1 MLLALVSLL
10 AATPA
15 PCRATTTPSARV
27 ALDRAASATGLTAAS
42 GRVLHT
48 DGFDV
53 TSHAFESDRPGAPP
67 FLSAVSAID
76 SWLDPRTGIER
87 TTSRTTLGG
96 AQPPVTTIG
105 GALASYVVRDTA
117 MQPSPST
124 HGELYVTRPL
134 DVWALL
140 IDWIASPDAR
150 AVATCEFRDYA
161 RLVLSRHGARGEERL
176 FIDPKSGYPVKLDR
190 VEPDYLWGTTH
201 VEYIYSTWQS
211 EGGLRWTVSS
221 FRVVDGQTEVTRT
234 YGSTRLEASDRA
246 PPLSL
251 PARADTM
258 APALP
263 AFLVPSNPDT
273 IRVGPHTFL
282 LHNVGFNEAVTLVGD
297 TVYVFDATQGEAR
310 ARADSAW
317 VAKLFPG
324 RHPVTL
330 VVTDIAW
337 PHVAGL
343 RFWVANGATVLT
355 HRANRAFLQRVIDRR
370 WTGEP
375 DLLER
380 RRAAVAPRL
389 RVVDDS
395 LRLAGGEITLFA
407 IDGVASEG
415 ALAAFLAPD
424 RFLWASDY
432 VQTLAAPTQYLDETS
447 AAVDRLRLS
456 PVRFAAEHLKL
467 SVWEDA
473 KRLRQRSQ

>member
-10 AATPA
+10 AASPD
-15 PCRATTTPSARV
+15 PCRATAAPSARTV
-27 ALDRAASATGLTAAS
+27 LDRATSATGLTAAA
-42 GRVLHT
+42 GRVLHV

-53 TSHAFESDRPGAPP
+53 TNHAFESDRPDAPP

-96 AQPPVTTIG
+96 TQPPVTTIG
-105 GALASYVVRDTA
+105 GALASFVVHDTA
-117 MQPSPST
+117 MQPSPAT
-124 HGELYVTRPL
+124 HGALYATRPL
-134 DVWALL
+134 DVWATL

-150 AVATCEFRDYA
+150 TVATCEFRGYP
-161 RLVLSRHGARGEERL
+161 RLVLSRHGAHGEERL
-176 FIDPKSGYPVKLDR
+176 FIDQKSGYPVKLDR
-190 VEPDYLWGTTH
+190 LEPDYLWGTAH
-201 VEYIYSTWQS
+201 VEFIYSTWQS
-211 EGGLRWTVSS
+211 DGALRWPASS
-221 FRVVDGQTEVTRT
+221 FRVVDGQTDVTRT
-234 YGSTRLEASDRA
+234 YGSTRLEPSERA
-246 PPLSL
+246 PSLSV
-251 PARADTM
+251 PARTDTM
-258 APALP
+258 ALAPP
-263 AFLVPSNPDT
+263 AFMVASNPDT
-273 IRVGPHTFL
+273 IRVGEHTFL
-282 LHNVGFNEAVTLVGD
+282 LHNAGFNEAVTLVRD

-317 VAKLFPG
+317 IARLFPG

-343 RFWVANGATVLT
+343 RFWIANGATVLT
-355 HRANRAFLQRVIDRR
+355 HRSNRAFLQRVIDRR
-370 WTGEP
+370 WTREP

-380 RRAAVAPRL
+380 RRAKVTPRL

-447 AAVDRLRLS
+447 AAVERIRLS

-467 SVWEDA
+467 SDWEDA

>member
-1 MLLALVSLL
+1 MLFTIVALL
-10 AATPA
+10 AAA
-15 PCRATTTPSARV
+15 PDQCRATTAPSARTV
-27 ALDRAASATGLTAAS
+27 LERAASAIGLTNAA
-42 GRVLHT
+42 GRILHV

-53 TSHAFESDRPGAPP
+53 TNHAFESDRPGAPP

-96 AQPPVTTIG
+96 TQPPVTTIG
-105 GALASYVVRDTA
+105 GALASYVVHDTL

-124 HGELYVTRPL
+124 HGELYATRPL
-134 DVWALL
+134 DVWATL

-150 AVATCEFRDYA
+150 TVATCEFRDYP
-161 RLVLSRHGARGEERL
+161 RLVLSRRGARGEERL
-176 FIDPKSGYPVKLDR
+176 FIDQKSGYPVKLDR
-190 VEPDYLWGTTH
+190 LEPDYLWGAAH
-201 VEYIYSTWQS
+201 VEYVYSTWQS
-211 EGGLRWTVSS
+211 DGALRWPVSS
-221 FRVVDGQTEVTRT
+221 FRVVDGQTDVTRT
-234 YGSTRLEASDRA
+234 YGSTRLEAPDRA

-258 APALP
+258 ALAPP
-263 AFLVPSNPDT
+263 AFMVASNPDT
-273 IRVGPHTFL
+273 IRVGEHTFL
-282 LHNVGFNEAVTLVGD
+282 LHNRGFNEAVTLVRD

-317 VAKLFPG
+317 IARLFPG

-337 PHVAGL
+337 PHIAGL

-355 HRANRAFLQRVIDRR
+355 HRANRAFLQHVIDRR
-370 WTGEP
+370 WTRKP

-380 RRAAVAPRL
+380 RRAAVTPRL
-389 RVVDDS
+389 HVVDDS
-395 LRLAGGEITLFA
+395 LRLAGGQVTLFA

-447 AAVDRLRLS
+447 AAVDRMRLS

-467 SVWEDA
+467 SAWEDA
-473 KRLRQRSQ
+473 KRVRQRSQ

>member
-1 MLLALVSLL
+1 MLFASFALL
-10 AATPA
+10 AAAPD
-15 PCRATTTPSARV
+15 PCRATTAPSARTV
-27 ALDRAASATGLTAAS
+27 LDRAASATGLTAAA
-42 GRVLHT
+42 GRVLHI

-53 TSHAFESDRPGAPP
+53 TNHAFESDRPDAPP

-76 SWLDPRTGIER
+76 TWLDPRTGIER

-96 AQPPVTTIG
+96 TQPPVTTIG
-105 GALASYVVRDTA
+105 GALASFVVHDTA

-124 HGELYVTRPL
+124 HGELYATRPL
-134 DVWALL
+134 DVWATL
-140 IDWIASPDAR
+140 IDWIASPDAHT
-150 AVATCEFRDYA
+150 VATCEFRDYP
-161 RLVLSRHGARGEERL
+161 RLVLSRRGAKGEERL

-190 VEPDYLWGTTH
+190 LEPDYLWGTAH
-201 VEYIYSTWQS
+201 VEYVYSTWQS
-211 EGGLRWTVSS
+211 DGSLRWPVSS
-221 FRVVDGQTEVTRT
+221 FRVVDGQTDVTRT
-234 YGSTRLEASDRA
+234 YGSTRLEAPDRA

-258 APALP
+258 ALAPP
-263 AFLVPSNPDT
+263 AFMVASNPDT
-273 IRVGPHTFL
+273 IRVGEHTFL
-282 LHNVGFNEAVTLVGD
+282 LHNVGFNEAVTLVRD

-317 VAKLFPG
+317 ISRLFPG
-324 RHPVTL
+324 KHPVTL

-337 PHVAGL
+337 PHVAGV
-343 RFWVANGATVLT
+343 RFWIANGATVLT

-370 WTGEP
+370 WTREP

-380 RRAAVAPRL
+380 RRAAVTPRL

-447 AAVDRLRLS
+447 AAVDRMRLA
-456 PVRFAAEHLKL
+456 PVRFAGEHLKL
-467 SVWEDA
+467 SAWEDA